1 MKLRNINYNNESGNT
16 VSLIYNK
23 NILSEGS
30 NNFISI
36 NDRWAEILK
45 REESKRNYFE
55 NNQIIE
61 SEESSEM
68 SSEDSEGE
76 ESEERSDSSDERL
89 SQKQIDDIF
98 NQQIDEKSEDNSS
111 VTVIGNYKM
120 QERYE
125 KQIIENKQ
133 PFLQIKLNPKITGLV
148 FKFKWF
154 KIILIKHYPLIINGF
169 ENNWRKLAFTITEL
183 LVEDMSQ
190 EQNLNDY
197 HDKKKKDNKQKDA
210 KKKDNKKQ
218 IK

>member
-133 PFLQIKLNPKITGLV
+133 PFLQIKLKNR
-148 FKFKWF
+148 
-154 KIILIKHYPLIINGF
+154 INMSRSDEAYSSNQYGS
-169 ENNWRKLAFTITEL
+169 NNGIYL
-183 LVEDMSQ
+183 S
-190 EQNLNDY
+190 
-197 HDKKKKDNKQKDA
+197 
-210 KKKDNKKQ
+210 
-218 IK
+218 